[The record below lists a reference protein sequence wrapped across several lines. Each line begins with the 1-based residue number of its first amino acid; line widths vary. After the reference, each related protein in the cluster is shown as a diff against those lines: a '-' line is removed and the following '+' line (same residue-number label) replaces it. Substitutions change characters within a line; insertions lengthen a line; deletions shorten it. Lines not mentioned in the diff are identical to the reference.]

1 MKRSTSVFII
11 YFGIIVCTLLLRI
24 ATNLG
29 LVNNLTDTEMT
40 IVWDVLVQICIFG
53 IMPFTLYFITNKK
66 GNVLEIGSVFSDFG
80 FKKTKGENFAL
91 MIPVTIMLMYVVT
104 CFVVFYSIILRFIGY
119 TKTSSDTE
127 YPNFGYLILELVFT
141 AALPG
146 FFEEFTHRGLL
157 FAGLKDATNK
167 PALLIVFSAVLFGL
181 MHQNIQQV
189 FYTCIAGAV
198 FGLVT
203 YYSGSIWCGMLVH
216 FLNNGFSILQ
226 DYLYQKWPLFQKGY
240 DFVFDFLTGNIF
252 GLGFAFTLFGGCVV
266 GLVFTL
272 IHMRKTGKARG
283 VLLDKEDT
291 KKFTKADIAI
301 LISTILLGVMATV
314 FSLIWGIM
322 R

>member
-11 YFGIIVCTLLLRI
+11 YFGIIICSLLLRI
-24 ATNLG
+24 STNLG
-29 LVNNLTDTEMT
+29 LVNGLSDIEMD
-40 IVWDVLVQICIFG
+40 IVWTTLIQICIFG
-53 IMPFTLYFITNKK
+53 IMPFSLYFITNKK
-66 GNVLEIGSVFSDFG
+66 GNLPEIGSVFTDFG
-80 FKKTKGENFAL
+80 FKKTKGENIAL
-91 MIPVTIMLMYVVT
+91 TIPVTIMLMYVVT
-104 CFVVFYSIILRFIGY
+104 CFVVFYSIILGFIGY
-119 TKTSSDTE
+119 TKTPSDSE

-203 YYSGSIWCGMLVH
+203 YYSGSIWCGMLAH
-216 FLNNGFSILQ
+216 FLNNGLSILE
-226 DYLYQKWPLFQKGY
+226 DYLYQEVPLFKKGY
-240 DFVFDFLTGNIF
+240 DFIFEFLTGNLF
-252 GLGFAFTLFGGCVV
+252 GLGFAFALFGGCVV
-266 GLVFTL
+266 GIVFTL
-272 IHMRKTGKARG
+272 IHMRKTGKERG
-283 VLLDKEDT
+283 VLLYKDDT

-301 LISTILLGVMATV
+301 LISTILLGVMATI
-314 FSLIWGIM
+314 FSLVWGIM